1 MKKIEDICIVVQ
13 ARLGSTRVPGKMIKP
28 FAGSN
33 LVEILFE
40 KLKKSSII
48 PTKNIYFSAWEGEL
62 KEIANKHG
70 INIHHRSEASA
81 NSEGIQLQELFDWHD
96 KLPYK
101 YVVMVSACNPLLTIE
116 TIDSF
121 VKSFL
126 ESDGE
131 NHFAVFEKKT
141 YYWNQNGESLTD
153 WKGMT
158 SMNTKFVDAVYEAAH
173 CLYASRFDIIGE
185 GFWMNK
191 HYPPKLDLFKME
203 ELESFDIDYPWQF
216 EVAEKLYKNFFQN
229 N

>member
-1 MKKIEDICIVVQ
+1 
-13 ARLGSTRVPGKMIKP
+13 MIQKSILL
-28 FAGSN
+28 F
-33 LVEILFE
+33 ILFFALANCKTE
-40 KLKKSSII
+40 PDFVSKI
-48 PTKNIYFSAWEGEL
+48 TAKNI
-62 KEIANKHG
+62 
-70 INIHHRSEASA
+70 NITDSLETVA
-81 NSEGIQLQELFDWHD
+81 
-96 KLPYK
+96 
-101 YVVMVSACNPLLTIE
+101 

-173 CLYASRFDIIGE
+173 CLYASRIDIIGE

-216 EVAEKLYKNFFQN
+216 EVAEKLYKTFFQN